1 MKTRSWVSLGA
12 SPVSAERGTASAM
25 SVQWRGERLVRCE
38 TGLAYFS
45 PLVFLVDA
53 TEVENHIRGTIN

>member
-1 MKTRSWVSLGA
+1 MKTRPWGSLGA
-12 SPVSAERGTASAM
+12 SPEPAERGTASAM

-45 PLVFLVDA
+45 LLVLLVDA
-53 TEVENHIRGTIN
+53 TEVENRIRGTIS